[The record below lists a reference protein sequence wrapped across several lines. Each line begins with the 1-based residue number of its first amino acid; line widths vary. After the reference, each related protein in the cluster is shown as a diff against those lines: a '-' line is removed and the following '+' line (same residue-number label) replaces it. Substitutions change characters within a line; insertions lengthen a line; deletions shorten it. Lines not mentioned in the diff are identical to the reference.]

1 MSDEEDL
8 DIPTGMV
15 DVTNAISIL
24 HIISNM
30 IGNSRNRGGNDV
42 LERLQKLGFSDE
54 TSFYLLWYALCV
66 VYQEVEDITAEAFS
80 IIQDMGGE
88 ISDIFDR
95 GDAFPSLSEALRT
108 VVFMDDDSYFG
119 EMKQSWKDHWKA
131 RYMKHWRKYLDSQDS
146 SVPYFKEKDKN
157 VKNID

>member
-1 MSDEEDL
+1 M
-8 DIPTGMV
+8 IKN
-15 DVTNAISIL
+15 NATTLAALYGSTTRGA
-24 HIISNM
+24 
-30 IGNSRNRGGNDV
+30 IGFAG
-42 LERLQKLGFSDE
+42 
-54 TSFYLLWYALCV
+54 
-66 VYQEVEDITAEAFS
+66 
-80 IIQDMGGE
+80 
-88 ISDIFDR
+88 
-95 GDAFPSLSEALRT
+95 LSEALRT